1 MRIISICPSNT
12 EIIAL
17 LGLTDSLI
25 AVDDFSDWPLAVQ
38 SLPKLG
44 PDLSIDLDAIE
55 ALQPDLV
62 LSSLSVPGMEKNV
75 EGLKA
80 RNIPQLIL
88 NANSLDEI
96 IEEVRLVGKA
106 CQVEK
111 HAEKVA
117 TAFKEKRNELHTIAQ
132 SLKTSPSLYWE
143 WWPNPIFT
151 PGKVNW
157 LTEISRLAGGQN
169 AFDDVALASVMTD
182 IDDVRRRNPDYI
194 FLSWVGVAYDR
205 INTKVVQ
212 KRDGWIE
219 MDALKN
225 GRIYKM
231 EEWLYCRP
239 SPRLLIGAIQLAKR
253 IHPDEYAHVEIPSFL
268 IFDDTI

>member
-12 EIIAL
+12 EIVAL

-25 AVDDFSDWPLAVQ
+25 AVDDFSDWPQAVHA
-38 SLPKLG
+38 LPKLG
-44 PDLSIDLDAIE
+44 PDLSIDLDALE

-75 EGLKA
+75 EGLKE
-80 RNIPQLIL
+80 RGIPQLVL

-106 CQVEK
+106 CGVAVR
-111 HAEKVA
+111 AEGVA
-117 TAFKEKRNELHTIAQ
+117 TAYEAKRHELHTISQ
-132 SLKTSPSLYWE
+132 SINEHPSLYWE

-157 LTEISRLAGGQN
+157 LTEISQLAGGRN
-169 AFDDVALASVMTD
+169 TFEDVELASIMTDFDDVKK
-182 IDDVRRRNPDYI
+182 RNPDYI
-194 FLSWVGVAYDR
+194 FLSWVGIAYER
-205 INTKVVQ
+205 INPKVVL
-212 KRDGWIE
+212 KRDGWQE
-219 MDALKN
+219 MDAVKN
-225 GRIYKM
+225 ERIFKM

-253 IHPDEYAHVEIPSFL
+253 IHPKAYAHVEIPSFL
-268 IFDDTI
+268 TI